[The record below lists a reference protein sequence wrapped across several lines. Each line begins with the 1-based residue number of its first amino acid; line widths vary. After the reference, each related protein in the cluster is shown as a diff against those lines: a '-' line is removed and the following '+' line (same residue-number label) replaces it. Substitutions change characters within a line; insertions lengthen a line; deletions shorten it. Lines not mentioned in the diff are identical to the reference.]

1 MGGNAAAVKRL
12 LHQAMENAQARRF
25 GEAGQVF
32 LRALDLIESAPVS
45 AERAGLSGL
54 LGDLCSRT
62 GHPDL
67 ALMVL
72 RDVPDPVAWQGD
84 PTEYCGFLLTLANSW
99 GQLARAD
106 AAAAVNAKALLYAL
120 EHERLADAASA
131 NTNLAV
137 HDANSGRLSDALERL
152 QTSLQYLARSDGNP
166 DTDTVTRL
174 MLLQVADAL
183 DGDPE
188 PALQASADLFT
199 RLQRSFG
206 PDRWQQVAPAFHRL
220 VERFLAAHPELDAQ
234 AWKRKTFPRVFG
246 DGA

>member
-1 MGGNAAAVKRL
+1 
-12 LHQAMENAQARRF
+12 
-25 GEAGQVF
+25 
-32 LRALDLIESAPVS
+32 
-45 AERAGLSGL
+45 
-54 LGDLCSRT
+54 
-62 GHPDL
+62 
-67 ALMVL
+67 
-72 RDVPDPVAWQGD
+72 
-84 PTEYCGFLLTLANSW
+84 
-99 GQLARAD
+99 
-106 AAAAVNAKALLYAL
+106 
-120 EHERLADAASA
+120 
-131 NTNLAV
+131 
-137 HDANSGRLSDALERL
+137 
-152 QTSLQYLARSDGNP
+152 LQYLARSDGNP